1 MDDDAPPGVPEWVV
15 TYGDMMSL
23 LLTFFI
29 MLVSMS
35 ELKQDGQLRELL
47 NSVRERFG
55 PAAAVAA
62 APGPS
67 VAERNDRPHSAAVGR
82 RRTTG
87 ADRRDADGPAAS
99 GTFAGAAA
107 LPPDRPPALAGP
119 AAFGRFAGDLNP
131 AAGPTLDALA
141 AAVRRTGGEVIVR
154 GHASP
159 EPLPADSPHADAWA
173 LSRAR
178 AEAVAAAL
186 AARGIDPGRVRVES
200 AGATDPPGPS
210 SSPSPPGAAD
220 PPRAWDRVDVLLGEN

>member
-35 ELKQDGQLRELL
+35 EIKQEGK
-47 NSVRERFG
+47 VRAILEVFQQRFG
-55 PAAAVAA
+55 PAEAVAA

-67 VAERNDRPHSAAVGR
+67 PLDRNDRERA
-82 RRTTG
+82 T
-87 ADRRDADGPAAS
+87 AS
-99 GTFAGAAA
+99 GQQRPLGTDRETADARETAGTFNGAAEA
-107 LPPDRPPALAGP
+107 PPDRPPALAGP
-119 AAFGRFAGDLNP
+119 AAFPRFGAEVGP
-131 AAGPTLDALA
+131 AMKPTLDALA
-141 AAVRRTGGEVIVR
+141 AALNRTSGEVIVR

-159 EPLPADSPHADAWA
+159 ERLPDDSPFEDVWA

-186 AARGIDPGRVRVES
+186 EQRGVAAARFCIES
-200 AGATDPPGPS
+200 AGATTPPGPE
-210 SSPSPPGAAD
+210 GWTARD
-220 PPRAWDRVDVLLGEN
+220 RPRAWDRVDVLVGEN